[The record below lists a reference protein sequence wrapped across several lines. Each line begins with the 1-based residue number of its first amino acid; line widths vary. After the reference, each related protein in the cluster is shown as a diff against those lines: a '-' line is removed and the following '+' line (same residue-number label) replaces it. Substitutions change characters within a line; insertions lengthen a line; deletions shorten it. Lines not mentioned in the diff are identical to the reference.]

1 MTNGGTAPNDNIATL
16 QNNDV
21 IQAGD
26 TVSVEYIGTL
36 DDGTEF
42 DSSIGKQPLTFTV
55 GSGRMIKGFD
65 KAVRGL
71 RAGEEI
77 SAVLEP
83 KDAYGEKR
91 EDLIADVPLD
101 QLPTD
106 ISIGDEGRL
115 GGRPATIVAINETF
129 ARIDSN
135 HRLAGK
141 TLTFHIK
148 VISIEKPPP
157 N

>member
-1 MTNGGTAPNDNIATL
+1 
-16 QNNDV
+16 
-21 IQAGD
+21 
-26 TVSVEYIGTL
+26 
-36 DDGTEF
+36 
-42 DSSIGKQPLTFTV
+42 
-55 GSGRMIKGFD
+55 MIKGFD

-115 GGRPATIVAINETF
+115 GGRPATIVAINETS